1 MPEQKEGSLVKHRA
15 RRHGRRL
22 DSKRRG
28 LTLIEVL
35 IVIAILLAIGGI
47 VVVNLIP
54 RKEQADIDTQ
64 KLQLQQIDAAL
75 KNFKLDMKRYPA
87 EEEGLAALNSKDV
100 ITDEDDLAKWRGPY
114 LESAVVKDAWG
125 SELVYHFPGEV
136 NADGYDLVCF
146 GPDKQEGTEDDITN
160 ATSQGTDGSNA
171 DSGDGFAP
179 PPETG
184 GTGGG

>member
-1 MPEQKEGSLVKHRA
+1 VQHNIRP
-15 RRHGRRL
+15 GRFAT
-22 DSKRRG
+22 DRRG

-75 KNFKLDMKRYPA
+75 KNFKLDMKRWPS
-87 EEEGLAALNSKDV
+87 EEEGLAALNSKDS
-100 ITDEDDLAKWRGPY
+100 ITNEDELASWRGPY
-114 LESAVVKDAWG
+114 LESAVVKDTWG
-125 SELVYHFPGEV
+125 SELVYHYPGEI
-136 NADGYDLVCF
+136 NTAGYDLVSF

-160 ATSQGTDGSNA
+160 ATSQGNAGSGA

-179 PPETG
+179 PPAGDGAGSG
-184 GTGGG
+184 GSGGG